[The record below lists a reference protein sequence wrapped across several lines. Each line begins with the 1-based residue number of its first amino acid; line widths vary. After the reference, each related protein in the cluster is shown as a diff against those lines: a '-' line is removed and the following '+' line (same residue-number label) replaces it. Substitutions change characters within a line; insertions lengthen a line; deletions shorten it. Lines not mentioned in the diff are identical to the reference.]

1 MCSKRRKPGSPLVHE
16 QHRPAKAFADLAHV
30 KAGQQSNICY
40 HFKLRTGDVDKAFAE
55 ADRVFED
62 TFSSPPAQHMPMEP
76 HVTLAYV
83 DEHERLNIWTASQ
96 SPSYVRTEI
105 SATFGIPMNRIRVRV
120 PYIGGGYG
128 AKLYAKL
135 EPLVHRA
142 GADHEKAGALRAD
155 ARRRVFDDH
164 QAQSRYQDQNGDQ
177 RRRDHGA
184 QMRSLLG
191 HRRLRG
197 NRPAHRSQVRLH
209 IGGAVSHS
217 QRVDRFLLRVHEQ
230 SARGCVP
237 RFRCAASYLGL

>member
-30 KAGQQSNICY
+30 KAGQQSNVCY

-62 TFSSPPAQHMPMEP
+62 TFSSPPAQHVPMEP
-76 HVTLAYV
+76 HVTLAYL

-135 EPLVHRA
+135 EPLVTVLALITKKPVRYALTREEEFLTITKHKVVTKIKTAIKDGAITRA
-142 GADHEKAGALRAD
+142 
-155 ARRRVFDDH
+155 
-164 QAQSRYQDQNGDQ
+164 
-177 RRRDHGA
+177 
-184 QMRSLLG
+184 
-191 HRRLRG
+191 
-197 NRPAHRSQVRLH
+197 
-209 IGGAVSHS
+209 
-217 QRVDRFLLRVHEQ
+217 
-230 SARGCVP
+230 
-237 RFRCAASYLGL
+237 